1 MKTKLILSLVF
12 SLLLPLTMQTVV
24 ADESK
29 EIHSTSVS
37 SDGVEVNADE
47 RNVKVSKKEE
57 APFSEEFESDMDME
71 VLIPIF
77 GIVFTFG
84 TPIIIIWI
92 VAAYGARRRR
102 LMHDT
107 IVKIVESGQPIPAQ
121 IFEEIKPND
130 AANSARHKGLVLTF
144 LGLAV
149 GIALSSIVSPDIAT
163 IALIPM
169 FMGLAYLCS
178 WKLSRNDKKPGS
190 VE

>member
-1 MKTKLILSLVF
+1 MKTKLILSLAF
-12 SLLLPLTMQTVV
+12 SLLLPLSMQTAV

-29 EIHSTSVS
+29 EIHSISIS
-37 SDGVEVNADE
+37 SDGVEINSDE
-47 RNVKVSKKEE
+47 GNVKVSNKGG
-57 APFSEEFESDMDME
+57 ASFSEELGADMDVE
-71 VLIPIF
+71 VMIPIF

-84 TPIIIIWI
+84 TPIVIIWI

-121 IFEEIKPND
+121 IFEDIKPNN
-130 AANSARHKGLVLTF
+130 ASNSARHKGLVLTF

-149 GIALSSIVSPDIAT
+149 AIALSSIVSPVIAT

-178 WKLSRNDKKPGS
+178 WKLSQNDKKPGS

>member
-1 MKTKLILSLVF
+1 MKTKLILSLAL

-29 EIHSTSVS
+29 EIHSIS
-37 SDGVEVNADE
+37 SDGVEINADE
-47 RNVKVSKKEE
+47 GNVKVSKKRG
-57 APFSEEFESDMDME
+57 APFSEELGADMDVE
-71 VLIPIF
+71 VMIPIF

-84 TPIIIIWI
+84 TPIVIIWI

-121 IFEEIKPND
+121 IFEDIKPNN
-130 AANSARHKGLVLTF
+130 ASNSARHKGLVLTF

-149 GIALSSIVSPDIAT
+149 AIALSSIVSPVIAT

-178 WKLSRNDKKPGS
+178 WKLSQNDKKPGS